1 MARILNR
8 LSARAV
14 ATLKDPGI
22 YADGAGLYFRVK
34 SPTARSWVFVWHA
47 SGRRRETGLGAP
59 PAVGLARARDK
70 AQAIRELLDQGG
82 DPIAARKVVRTIPSF
97 GEAADAFIKQR
108 TPTVRSDKS
117 VARWERCIGDGGYA
131 HAIRRIPVDQV
142 TTDDVLGVL
151 KPVWGEVPASAAMM
165 RGYIESVLDIA
176 KVGGHRTGDNP
187 ARWGGHLEHLL
198 PARQRLARGH
208 HAAMPF
214 AEVPAHL
221 VALRQQGGLAA
232 RALEF
237 TILAA
242 ARTSETLK
250 ARWDEFDLDQAVW
263 TVPAA
268 RMKAGKEH
276 RVPLANAVITL
287 LRHLEQTSDYVF
299 PSRSGEKPLSG
310 MAMEMVMRRMKA
322 DATVHGFRSSFRD
335 WAGEC
340 SDAPRE
346 VAEAALAHTIGNA
359 AELAYRR
366 GDALEK
372 RRRLMED
379 WAAFCASGGSH
390 TPAPTGI

>member
-1 MARILNR
+1 M
-8 LSARAV
+8 
-14 ATLKDPGI
+14 
-22 YADGAGLYFRVK
+22 
-34 SPTARSWVFVWHA
+34 
-47 SGRRRETGLGAP
+47 
-59 PAVGLARARDK
+59 LA
-70 AQAIRELLDQGG
+70 
-82 DPIAARKVVRTIPSF
+82 
-97 GEAADAFIKQR
+97 
-108 TPTVRSDKS
+108 
-117 VARWERCIGDGGYA
+117 
-131 HAIRRIPVDQV
+131 
-142 TTDDVLGVL
+142 VL
-151 KPVWGEVPASAAMM
+151 KPVWAEVPASAAMM

-187 ARWGGHLEHLL
+187 ARWAGHLEHLL

-214 AEVPAHL
+214 AEVPAH
-221 VALRQQGGLAA
+221 VAVLRQQGALAA

-237 TILAA
+237 TILTA

-276 RVPLANAVITL
+276 RVPLAEAVVSL
-287 LRHLEQTSDYVF
+287 LRDLEQRSDYVF
-299 PSRSGEKPLSG
+299 ASRSGEKPLSG
-310 MAMEMVMRRMKA
+310 MAMEMVMRRMKV

-340 SDAPRE
+340 SDTPRE

-372 RRRLMED
+372 RRKLMEG
-379 WAAFCASGGSH
+379 WAAYCVGTRSN
-390 TPAPTGI
+390 

>member
-1 MARILNR
+1 MALILNR

-14 ATLKDPGI
+14 ATLKEPGI
-22 YADGAGLYFRVK
+22 YADGAGLYFRVRG
-34 SPTARSWVFVWHA
+34 PTKRSRVFIWHA

-70 AQAIRELLDQGG
+70 AQAIRELLDAG
-82 DPIAARKVVRTIPSF
+82 DDPVSVRKTVREIPTF

-108 TPTVRSDKS
+108 TPSVRSDKS
-117 VARWERCIGDGGYA
+117 VARWERCIGEGGYSQA
-131 HAIRRIPVDQV
+131 LRGIRVDQV
-142 TTDDVLGVL
+142 TTDDVMVVL
-151 KPVWGEVPASAAMM
+151 RLVWETKPASAAMM

-176 KVGGHRTGDNP
+176 KVSGHRTGDNP
-187 ARWGGHLEHLL
+187 ARWSGHLEHLL
-198 PARQRLARGH
+198 PARQRLTRGH

-214 AEVPAHL
+214 AEVPAYVHR
-221 VALRQQGGLAA
+221 LRAQPGLAT

-237 TILAA
+237 TILTA

-263 TVPAA
+263 TVPAV

-276 RVPLANAVITL
+276 RVPLAEAVSAL
-287 LRHLEQTSDYVF
+287 LRDLPISDDFVF
-299 PSRSGEKPLSG
+299 PSRKVGQPLSG
-310 MAMEMVMRRMKA
+310 MAMEMVMRRMKV

-340 SDAPRE
+340 SDVPRE
-346 VAEAALAHTIGNA
+346 VAEAALAHTVGNA

-372 RRRLMED
+372 RRALMED
-379 WAAFCASGGSH
+379 WAAYCHRVGTSDV
-390 TPAPTGI
+390 